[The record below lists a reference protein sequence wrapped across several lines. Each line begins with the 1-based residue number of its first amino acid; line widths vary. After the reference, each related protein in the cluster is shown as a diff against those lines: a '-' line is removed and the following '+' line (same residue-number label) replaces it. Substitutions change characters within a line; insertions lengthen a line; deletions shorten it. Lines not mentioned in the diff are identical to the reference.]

1 MVHVGGDL
9 AQHCRLDAL
18 TLLCLLAS
26 MQACKA
32 HGVAPGVFCLGQAR
46 AAALAQQGFAHVGYD
61 TDLNILINYS
71 SSTAAELTAK

>member
-1 MVHVGGDL
+1 
-9 AQHCRLDAL
+9 
-18 TLLCLLAS
+18 